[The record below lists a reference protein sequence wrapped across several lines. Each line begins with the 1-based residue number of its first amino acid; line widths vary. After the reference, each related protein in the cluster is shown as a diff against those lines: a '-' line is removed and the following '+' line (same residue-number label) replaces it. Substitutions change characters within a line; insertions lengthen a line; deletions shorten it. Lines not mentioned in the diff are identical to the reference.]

1 MSMRASL
8 VETMHLAPDG
18 DTVRRIQESGL
29 AVADK
34 ETMSQAIHDV
44 YCGIM
49 ADHAEPNQKD
59 LDQAQAMIDALRKIF
74 LEQLAA
80 DQIAEEQPAS

>member
-8 VETMHLAPDG
+8 VEAMHLPADS
-18 DTVRRIQESGL
+18 DTIRRIQESGL
-29 AVADK
+29 AVADT

-49 ADHAEPNQKD
+49 ADHSEPNQKD
-59 LDQAQAMIDALRKIF
+59 LDQAQAMIDSLRKIF

-80 DQIAEEQPAS
+80 EQVAGEQPAS

>member
-8 VETMHLAPDG
+8 VEAMHLQADS
-18 DTVRRIQESGL
+18 DTVHRINESGL
-29 AVADK
+29 AVADH

-49 ADHAEPNQKD
+49 ADHQHPNDKD
-59 LDQAQAMIDALRKIF
+59 RDQARAMIEAIQKHT
-74 LEQLAA
+74 AA
-80 DQIAEEQPAS
+80 PA